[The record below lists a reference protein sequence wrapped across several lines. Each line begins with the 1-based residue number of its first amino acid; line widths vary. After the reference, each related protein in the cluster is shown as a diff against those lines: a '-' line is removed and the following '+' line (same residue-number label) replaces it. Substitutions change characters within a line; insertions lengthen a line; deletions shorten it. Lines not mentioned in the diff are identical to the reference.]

1 MTAYIIGK
9 TNYKQ
14 GDSTAWYYRAKHLL
28 EILKDGPKTT
38 LEIIDEI
45 GFEHS
50 IKAILKTLYSDGL
63 ITMIRKDRKFP
74 YALTDEGKEFLS
86 YLLV

>member
-9 TNYKQ
+9 TNYKR
-14 GDSTAWYYRAKHLL
+14 GDSQAWYYRAKHILA
-28 EILKDGPKTT
+28 ILKDGPKTS
-38 LEIIDEI
+38 LEIINET

-74 YALTDEGKEFLS
+74 YALTNEGKNFLS
-86 YLLV
+86 

>member
-1 MTAYIIGK
+1 MSDYIIGK
-9 TNYKQ
+9 TNYRQ
-14 GDSTAWYYRAKHLL
+14 GDSTAWYYRAKHILA
-28 EILKDGPKTT
+28 ILKDGPKTS
-38 LEIIDEI
+38 LEIISET

-74 YALTDEGKEFLS
+74 YSLTNEGKKI
-86 YLLV
+86 